1 MIPEDTEIEAL
12 RYPVGPFEEDHQ
24 PTRAKHKS
32 WIDRIA
38 ALPHEV
44 CALVQNLTNAQLDTR
59 YRPGGWTVRQ
69 VVHHLPDSHMN
80 AYLRTK
86 LALTEDGPTIKPY
99 NQVAWA
105 ELPDGSAAPIEM
117 SLGLLEALHARW
129 VYLLRELDEPTLRR
143 TLHHPEDGIMT
154 ISRIIQGYAWHGR
167 HHLAHLSTLRDR
179 MGWS

>member
-1 MIPEDTEIEAL
+1 
-12 RYPVGPFEEDHQ
+12 
-24 PTRAKHKS
+24 
-32 WIDRIA
+32 
-38 ALPHEV
+38 
-44 CALVQNLTNAQLDTR
+44 
-59 YRPGGWTVRQ
+59 
-69 VVHHLPDSHMN
+69 MN

-129 VYLLRELDEPTLRR
+129 VYLLCELDEPTLRR